1 MSWAQRLK
9 RVFAVDIEGCP
20 DCGGKL
26 RVIASIED
34 PQLIAKI
41 LAHLRARQAA
51 TVEAVARFDLD
62 GTCPER
68 EEPTGRQITEKS
80 GLHGRRSC
88 IMTRYGLTT
97 SGASVSCGETAP
109 PSALK

>member
-9 RVFAVDIEGCP
+9 RVFAIDIEVCP
-20 DCGGKL
+20 DGGGKL

-51 TVEAVARFDLD
+51 TVEAVAR
-62 GTCPER
+62 
-68 EEPTGRQITEKS
+68 
-80 GLHGRRSC
+80 
-88 IMTRYGLTT
+88 
-97 SGASVSCGETAP
+97 AP
-109 PSALK
+109 PGEEGTRLRLN